1 MGARIDRRR
10 MRSLLSLGLVITVV
24 LVLSTETVESLDSA
38 DGKGSVKGPVM
49 GIDLGTTYSC
59 VGVYKNGRVEILQND
74 QGNRIPPSVVAFTK
88 EGRLIGDAAKNQAAL
103 NPTNTV
109 YDAKRLIGRT
119 FYEDSVQGGAKHWPF
134 EITNKDGKPHISV
147 EYDGSV
153 KTFAPE
159 EISSM
164 VLTKMRKIAEGY
176 LGSTVNNAVITC
188 PAYFNDQQRAATKD
202 AGAIAS
208 LKVLRVINGPTA
220 AALAYGLDRKDQEER
235 NILVF
240 DLGGGTFD
248 VTVLTIEK
256 GVFEV
261 ASTNG
266 DTHLGGKDFDQR
278 VMAHLVKVFKRKHKK
293 DMSGDKRAIQKL
305 KREAERAK
313 RTLSS
318 NAQTRIEIEALF
330 DGVDF
335 SETLTRAK
343 FEELNLDL
351 FKKTMKPVK
360 KALEDSRMAKSDI
373 DEVVLVGGSTRIPK
387 VQQLLSNF
395 FNGKELNQDI
405 NPDEA
410 VAYGATVQGGILSG
424 EGGEAVKD
432 VLLLDVAPLS
442 MGVETEDGLM
452 SKIIDRN
459 TVIPT
464 KKTQEYTTVQDN
476 QAQVNFQIYE
486 GERSVA
492 KNNHL
497 LGSFTLENIPAAK
510 KGVPKIDVSFD
521 IDQNGILKVAAVEK
535 AGGSSA
541 GVTITNDQNR
551 LTKDQIDKMVEEVA
565 KYAEEDK
572 QAKLIA
578 EAARELR
585 EYLETQRNFP
595 GLDKLKMKDRRKH
608 QKAVE
613 GAFDFLKNTDKA
625 THVDIKAKHREVE
638 AICSPITALLY
649 DGGDAKDDEESAPDT
664 DAKADEL

>member
-1 MGARIDRRR
+1 M
-10 MRSLLSLGLVITVV
+10 MRLVSLCLCVTILLALS
-24 LVLSTETVESLDSA
+24 SESVSALNANEAKGSA
-38 DGKGSVKGPVM
+38 DGSVM

-74 QGNRIPPSVVAFTK
+74 QGNRITPSVVAFTK
-88 EGRLIGDAAKNQAAL
+88 EGRVIGDAAKNQAAL

-109 YDAKRLIGRT
+109 YDAKRLIGRV
-119 FYEDSVQGGAKHWPF
+119 FHESSVQADMKHWPF
-134 EITNKDGKPHISV
+134 ALINRDGKPQIQV
-147 EYDGSV
+147 EVDGTP
-153 KTFAPE
+153 KTFSPE

-176 LGSTVNNAVITC
+176 LGKGVKNAVITC

-208 LKVLRVINGPTA
+208 LNVLRVINEPTA
-220 AALAYGLDRKDQEER
+220 AALAYGLDKKEQAEQ

-266 DTHLGGKDFDQR
+266 DTHLGGEDFDQR
-278 VMAHLVKVFKRKHKK
+278 IMAHLMKVFKRTHKK

-305 KREAERAK
+305 KQEAERAK

-318 NAQTRIEIEALF
+318 AAQTRIEVESLF

-343 FEELNLDL
+343 FDELCLDL

-360 KALEDSRMAKSDI
+360 KALEDSNMAKSDI

-395 FNGKELNQDI
+395 FNGKELNQEI

-424 EGGEAVKD
+424 EGGASTKD
-432 VLLLDVAPLS
+432 VVLLDVAPLS

-464 KKTQEYTTVQDN
+464 KKTSEYTTVADN
-476 QAQVNFQIYE
+476 QQQVNFQIFE

-497 LGSFTLENIPAAK
+497 LGSFTLENIPAQK

-521 IDQNGILKVAAVEK
+521 IDQNGILKVASVEK
-535 AGGSSA
+535 GSGASG

-551 LTKDQIDKMVEEVA
+551 LSKDQIAKMVEDGA
-565 KYAEEDK
+565 KFAEEDK
-572 QAKLIA
+572 NAKLTA
-578 EAARELR
+578 EARSELR
-585 EYLETQRNFP
+585 SYLEGQKNFP
-595 GLDKLKMKDRRKH
+595 GLDRLKMKDRRKH

-613 GAFDFLKNTDKA
+613 GAFDFLKNTEKA
-625 THVDIKAKHREVE
+625 THVDIKAKLREVE
-638 AICSPITALLY
+638 AVCSPITALLY
-649 DGGDAKDDEESAPDT
+649 DGGDAKDDEENAPDA

>member
-1 MGARIDRRR
+1 MGD
-10 MRSLLSLGLVITVV
+10 
-24 LVLSTETVESLDSA
+24 
-38 DGKGSVKGPVM
+38 
-49 GIDLGTTYSC
+49 Y
-59 VGVYKNGRVEILQND
+59 
-74 QGNRIPPSVVAFTK
+74 
-88 EGRLIGDAAKNQAAL
+88 LI
-103 NPTNTV
+103 
-109 YDAKRLIGRT
+109 
-119 FYEDSVQGGAKHWPF
+119 
-134 EITNKDGKPHISV
+134 
-147 EYDGSV
+147 
-153 KTFAPE
+153 
-159 EISSM
+159 
-164 VLTKMRKIAEGY
+164 KM
-176 LGSTVNNAVITC
+176 
-188 PAYFNDQQRAATKD
+188 
-202 AGAIAS
+202 
-208 LKVLRVINGPTA
+208 
-220 AALAYGLDRKDQEER
+220 
-235 NILVF
+235 
-240 DLGGGTFD
+240 
-248 VTVLTIEK
+248 
-256 GVFEV
+256 
-261 ASTNG
+261 
-266 DTHLGGKDFDQR
+266 
-278 VMAHLVKVFKRKHKK
+278 FKRKHKK
-293 DMSGDKRAIQKL
+293 DVATDKRAIQKL
-305 KREAERAK
+305 KKEAERAK

-318 NAQTRIEIEALF
+318 TAQTRIEIEALF

-360 KALEDSRMAKSDI
+360 KALEDSKMAKSDI

-464 KKTQEYTTVQDN
+464 KKTSEYTTVADN
-476 QAQVNFQIYE
+476 QQQVNFQIFE

-497 LGSFTLENIPAAK
+497 LGSFTLENIPAQK

-521 IDQNGILKVAAVEK
+521 TDQNGILKVGAVDK

-551 LTKDQIDKMVEEVA
+551 LTKDQIDKMVEEGA

-572 QAKLIA
+572 AAKQVA
-578 EAARELR
+578 EA
-585 EYLETQRNFP
+585 
-595 GLDKLKMKDRRKH
+595 
-608 QKAVE
+608 
-613 GAFDFLKNTDKA
+613 
-625 THVDIKAKHREVE
+625 
-638 AICSPITALLY
+638 
-649 DGGDAKDDEESAPDT
+649 
-664 DAKADEL
+664 

>member
-1 MGARIDRRR
+1 MDH
-10 MRSLLSLGLVITVV
+10 
-24 LVLSTETVESLDSA
+24 
-38 DGKGSVKGPVM
+38 
-49 GIDLGTTYSC
+49 
-59 VGVYKNGRVEILQND
+59 
-74 QGNRIPPSVVAFTK
+74 
-88 EGRLIGDAAKNQAAL
+88 LI
-103 NPTNTV
+103 
-109 YDAKRLIGRT
+109 
-119 FYEDSVQGGAKHWPF
+119 
-134 EITNKDGKPHISV
+134 
-147 EYDGSV
+147 
-153 KTFAPE
+153 
-159 EISSM
+159 
-164 VLTKMRKIAEGY
+164 KM
-176 LGSTVNNAVITC
+176 
-188 PAYFNDQQRAATKD
+188 FQ
-202 AGAIAS
+202 
-208 LKVLRVINGPTA
+208 
-220 AALAYGLDRKDQEER
+220 
-235 NILVF
+235 
-240 DLGGGTFD
+240 
-248 VTVLTIEK
+248 
-256 GVFEV
+256 
-261 ASTNG
+261 
-266 DTHLGGKDFDQR
+266 
-278 VMAHLVKVFKRKHKK
+278 RKHKK
-293 DMSGDKRAIQKL
+293 DCSSDKRALMKL
-305 KREAERAK
+305 KKEAERAK

-318 NAQTRIEIEALF
+318 TAQTRIEIEALF

-360 KALEDSRMAKSDI
+360 KALEDAKYAKSDI

-395 FNGKELNQDI
+395 FNGKELNQEI

-424 EGGEAVKD
+424 EGGEATKD

-442 MGVETEDGLM
+442 MGVELEDGIM
-452 SKIIDRN
+452 SKIIERN

-464 KKTQEYTTVQDN
+464 KKTQENTTVQDN

-486 GERSVA
+486 GERSMA

-497 LGSFTLENIPAAK
+497 LGSFTLENIPGAK

-551 LTKDQIDKMVEEVA
+551 LTKDQIDKMVEEGT
-565 KYAEEDK
+565 KFAEEDK

-585 EYLETQRNFP
+585 EYLETQKNFP

-613 GAFDFLKNTDKA
+613 AAFDFMKNNEAA
-625 THVDIKAKHREVE
+625 THVDIKAKLREVE
-638 AICSPITALLY
+638 MVCSPITALLY
-649 DGGDAKDDEESAPDT
+649 DGGEAREEEEGSFDDET
-664 DAKADEL
+664 KADEL

>member
-1 MGARIDRRR
+1 VFLAF
-10 MRSLLSLGLVITVV
+10 SAELA
-24 LVLSTETVESLDSA
+24 ESLDA
-38 DGKGSVKGPVM
+38 NDGKGSISGPVM

-59 VGVYKNGRVEILQND
+59 VGVNKNGRVEILQND
-74 QGNRIPPSVVAFTK
+74 QGNRITPSVVAFTK
-88 EGRLIGDAAKNQAAL
+88 EGRLVGEAAKNQASL
-103 NPTNTV
+103 DPTNTV
-109 YDAKRLIGRT
+109 YDAKRLIGRN
-119 FYEDSVQGGAKHWPF
+119 FYDEHVQNDAKLWPF
-134 EITNKDGKPHISV
+134 KITNKDGKPQIEV
-147 EYDGSV
+147 EVDG
-153 KTFAPE
+153 KPKGFAPE

-176 LGSTVNNAVITC
+176 LGQSVTNAVVTC
-188 PAYFNDQQRAATKD
+188 PAYFNDQQRASTKD
-202 AGAIAS
+202 AGSIAA
-208 LKVLRVINGPTA
+208 LKVLRVINEPTA
-220 AALAYGLDRKDQEER
+220 AALAYGLDKKDQDEQ

-248 VTVLTIEK
+248 VTVLTIER

-266 DTHLGGKDFDQR
+266 DTHLGGEDFDQR
-278 VMAHLVKVFKRKHKK
+278 IMDYLIKMFKRKHKK
-293 DMSGDKRAIQKL
+293 DVTSDKRAIQKL
-305 KREAERAK
+305 KKEAERAK

-318 NAQTRIEIEALF
+318 TAQTRIEIEALF

-360 KALEDSRMAKSDI
+360 KALEDSKMAKSDI

-395 FNGKELNQDI
+395 FNGKELNQEI

-424 EGGEAVKD
+424 EGGDSVKD

-442 MGVETEDGLM
+442 MGVELEDGLM
-452 SKIIDRN
+452 SKIIERN

-497 LGSFTLENIPAAK
+497 LGSFTLENIPNAK
-510 KGVPKIDVSFD
+510 KGTPKIDVSFD
-521 IDQNGILKVAAVEK
+521 IDQNGILKVGAIEK
-535 AGGSSA
+535 NSGSTA
-541 GVTITNDQNR
+541 GVTISSDQNR
-551 LTKDQIDKMVEEVA
+551 LTKEQIDQMVEDS
-565 KYAEEDK
+565 KKFAEEDK
-572 QAKLIA
+572 NAKQTA
-578 EAARELR
+578 EARRELK
-585 EYLETQRNFP
+585 EYLETQKNFQ
-595 GLDKLKMKDRRKH
+595 GIDKLKMKDRRKH

-613 GAFDFLKNTDKA
+613 AAFDFLKRDDAN
-625 THVDIKAKHREVE
+625 HVDIKAKLRETESV
-638 AICSPITALLY
+638 CSPITALLY
-649 DGGDAKDDEESAPDT
+649 DGGEGREDEGDVPDDEAR
-664 DAKADEL
+664 ADEL

>member
-1 MGARIDRRR
+1 MG
-10 MRSLLSLGLVITVV
+10 
-24 LVLSTETVESLDSA
+24 ESVSALDA
-38 DGKGSVKGPVM
+38 KDGKGSVDGSVM

-74 QGNRIPPSVVAFTK
+74 QGNRITPSVVAFTK
-88 EGRLIGDAAKNQAAL
+88 EGRLIGDAAKNQASL

-109 YDAKRLIGRT
+109 YDAKRLIGRN
-119 FYEDSVQGGAKHWPF
+119 FYDDSIQADMKHWPF
-134 EITNKDGKPHISV
+134 KVNNKDGKPAIEV
-147 EYDGSV
+147 EADGSTKV
-153 KTFAPE
+153 FTPE
-159 EISSM
+159 EISAM
-164 VLTKMRKIAEGY
+164 VLTTMKKIAEGY
-176 LGSTVNNAVITC
+176 LGKSMNKAVITC
-188 PAYFNDQQRAATKD
+188 PAYFNDQQRRSTKD
-202 AGAIAS
+202 AGMIAS
-208 LKVLRVINGPTA
+208 LDVLRVINEPTA
-220 AALAYGLDRKDQEER
+220 AALAYGLDKKDKPEQ

-248 VTVLTIEK
+248 VTVLTIEN

-266 DTHLGGKDFDQR
+266 DTHLGGEDFDQR
-278 VMAHLVKVFKRKHKK
+278 IMGHLMKVFKRKHKK
-293 DMSGDKRAIQKL
+293 DMSKDKRAIQKL
-305 KREAERAK
+305 KKEAERAK

-318 NAQTRIEIEALF
+318 AQQTRIEVEGLF
-330 DGVDF
+330 DNTDF

-343 FEELNLDL
+343 FEELNMDL

-360 KALEDSRMAKSDI
+360 KALQDAKYDKSDI

-387 VQQLLSNF
+387 VQALLSNF
-395 FNGKELNQDI
+395 FNGKELNQEI

-410 VAYGATVQGGILSG
+410 VAFGAAVQGGILSG
-424 EGGEAVKD
+424 EGGEATKD

-442 MGVETEDGLM
+442 MGIETEDGLL
-452 SKIIDRN
+452 SKIIERN

-464 KKTQEYTTVQDN
+464 KKTSEYTTVQDN

-497 LGSFTLENIPAAK
+497 LGSFTLENIPPQK
-510 KGVPKIDVSFD
+510 KGAPKINVSFD
-521 IDQNGILKVAAVEK
+521 IDQNGILKVDSVDT
-535 AGGSSA
+535 GSGANA

-551 LTKDQIDKMVEEVA
+551 LTKDQIAKMVEES
-565 KYAEEDK
+565 KKFAEEDK
-572 QAKLIA
+572 NARLRA

-585 EYLETQRNFP
+585 DYLEAQKKFP

-613 GAFDFLKNTDKA
+613 AAFDFLKNNEKA
-625 THVDIKAKHREVE
+625 THVDIKAKLREVE
-638 AICSPITALLY
+638 AVCTPITSLLY
-649 DGGDAKDDEESAPDT
+649 DGGEASESEEQQPDEE
-664 DAKADEL
+664 AKSDEL

>member
-1 MGARIDRRR
+1 MGE
-10 MRSLLSLGLVITVV
+10 V
-24 LVLSTETVESLDSA
+24 
-38 DGKGSVKGPVM
+38 DGKTKG
-49 GIDLGTTYSC
+49 
-59 VGVYKNGRVEILQND
+59 
-74 QGNRIPPSVVAFTK
+74 FT
-88 EGRLIGDAAKNQAAL
+88 
-103 NPTNTV
+103 
-109 YDAKRLIGRT
+109 
-119 FYEDSVQGGAKHWPF
+119 
-134 EITNKDGKPHISV
+134 
-147 EYDGSV
+147 
-153 KTFAPE
+153 PE

-176 LGSTVNNAVITC
+176 LGTAVNNAVVTC

-208 LKVLRVINGPTA
+208 LNVLRVINEPTA
-220 AALAYGLDRKDQEER
+220 AALAYGLDKKEQAEQ

-261 ASTNG
+261 SSTNG
-266 DTHLGGKDFDQR
+266 DTHLGGEDFDQR
-278 VMAHLVKVFKRKHKK
+278 IMDYLIKMFKRKHKK

-305 KREAERAK
+305 KKEAERAK
-313 RTLSS
+313 RTLPSS
-318 NAQTRIEIEALF
+318 AQTRIEVEALF
-330 DGVDF
+330 DGIDF
-335 SETLTRAK
+335 SETLTHAK
-343 FEELNLDL
+343 FEELCLDL

-360 KALEDSRMAKSDI
+360 KALEDSNMAKSDI

-395 FNGKELNQDI
+395 FNGKELNQEI

-410 VAYGATVQGGILSG
+410 VAFGATVQGGILSG
-424 EGGEAVKD
+424 EGGEATKD

-442 MGVETEDGLM
+442 MGVETEDGLL

-464 KKTQEYTTVQDN
+464 KKPQEYTTVTDN
-476 QAQVNFQIYE
+476 QQQVHFQVYE

-510 KGVPKIDVSFD
+510 KGTPKIDVSFD
-521 IDQNGILKVAAVEK
+521 IDQNGILKVGAIEK

-541 GVTITNDQNR
+541 GVTISSDQNR
-551 LTKDQIDKMVEEVA
+551 LTKEQIDQMVADSA
-565 KYAEEDK
+565 KFAEEDK
-572 QAKLIA
+572 NAKITA
-578 EAARELR
+578 EAKRELR
-585 EYLETQRNFP
+585 DYLEKQKSYP
-595 GLDKLKMKDRRKH
+595 GLDMLKMKDRRKH
-608 QKAVE
+608 QKAVKGGFE
-613 GAFDFLKNTDKA
+613 FLKNEQA
-625 THVDIKAKHREVE
+625 THVDIKAKLRETE

-649 DGGDAKDDEESAPDT
+649 DGGEARDTDDSAMADDET
-664 DAKADEL
+664 KADEL

>member
-1 MGARIDRRR
+1 
-10 MRSLLSLGLVITVV
+10 
-24 LVLSTETVESLDSA
+24 
-38 DGKGSVKGPVM
+38 
-49 GIDLGTTYSC
+49 
-59 VGVYKNGRVEILQND
+59 VEILQND
-74 QGNRIPPSVVAFTK
+74 QGNRITPSVVAFTK
-88 EGRLIGDAAKNQAAL
+88 EGRLVGEAAKNQASL
-103 NPTNTV
+103 DPTNTV
-109 YDAKRLIGRT
+109 YDAKRLIGRN
-119 FYEDSVQGGAKHWPF
+119 FYDEHVQNDAKLWPF
-134 EITNKDGKPHISV
+134 KITNKDGKPQIEV
-147 EYDGSV
+147 EVDG
-153 KTFAPE
+153 KPKGFAPE

-176 LGSTVNNAVITC
+176 LGQSVTNAVVTC
-188 PAYFNDQQRAATKD
+188 PAYFNDQQRASTKD
-202 AGAIAS
+202 AGSIAA
-208 LKVLRVINGPTA
+208 LKVLRVINEPTA
-220 AALAYGLDRKDQEER
+220 AALAYGLDKKDQDEQ

-248 VTVLTIEK
+248 VTVLTIER

-266 DTHLGGKDFDQR
+266 DTHLGGEDFDQR
-278 VMAHLVKVFKRKHKK
+278 IMDYLIKMFKRKHKK
-293 DMSGDKRAIQKL
+293 DVTSDKRAIQKL
-305 KREAERAK
+305 KKEAERAK

-318 NAQTRIEIEALF
+318 TAQTRIEIEALF

-360 KALEDSRMAKSDI
+360 KALEDSKMAKSDI

-395 FNGKELNQDI
+395 FNGKELNQEI

-424 EGGEAVKD
+424 EGGDSVKD

-442 MGVETEDGLM
+442 MGVELEDGLM
-452 SKIIDRN
+452 SKIIERN

-497 LGSFTLENIPAAK
+497 LGSFTLENIPNAK
-510 KGVPKIDVSFD
+510 KGTPKIDVSFD
-521 IDQNGILKVAAVEK
+521 IDQNGILKVGAIEK
-535 AGGSSA
+535 NSGSTA
-541 GVTITNDQNR
+541 GVTISSDQNR
-551 LTKDQIDKMVEEVA
+551 LTKEQIDQMVEDS
-565 KYAEEDK
+565 KKFAEEDK
-572 QAKLIA
+572 NAKQTA
-578 EAARELR
+578 EARRELK
-585 EYLETQRNFP
+585 EYLETQKNFQ
-595 GLDKLKMKDRRKH
+595 GIDKLKMKDRRKH

-613 GAFDFLKNTDKA
+613 AAFDFLKRDDAN
-625 THVDIKAKHREVE
+625 HVDIKAKLRETESV
-638 AICSPITALLY
+638 CSPITALLY
-649 DGGDAKDDEESAPDT
+649 DGGEGREDEGDVPDDEAR
-664 DAKADEL
+664 ADEL

>member
-1 MGARIDRRR
+1 
-10 MRSLLSLGLVITVV
+10 
-24 LVLSTETVESLDSA
+24 
-38 DGKGSVKGPVM
+38 
-49 GIDLGTTYSC
+49 
-59 VGVYKNGRVEILQND
+59 
-74 QGNRIPPSVVAFTK
+74 
-88 EGRLIGDAAKNQAAL
+88 
-103 NPTNTV
+103 
-109 YDAKRLIGRT
+109 
-119 FYEDSVQGGAKHWPF
+119 
-134 EITNKDGKPHISV
+134 
-147 EYDGSV
+147 
-153 KTFAPE
+153 
-159 EISSM
+159 
-164 VLTKMRKIAEGY
+164 
-176 LGSTVNNAVITC
+176 
-188 PAYFNDQQRAATKD
+188 
-202 AGAIAS
+202 
-208 LKVLRVINGPTA
+208 
-220 AALAYGLDRKDQEER
+220 
-235 NILVF
+235 
-240 DLGGGTFD
+240 
-248 VTVLTIEK
+248 
-256 GVFEV
+256 V

-266 DTHLGGKDFDQR
+266 DTHLGGEDFDQR
-278 VMAHLVKVFKRKHKK
+278 IMDHLQKVFKRKHKK
-293 DMSGDKRAIQKL
+293 DISQDKRAMQKL
-305 KREAERAK
+305 KKEAERAK

-360 KALEDSRMAKSDI
+360 KALEDSRMSKSDI

-410 VAYGATVQGGILSG
+410 VAFGATVQGGILSG

-476 QAQVNFQIYE
+476 QQQVNFQVYE

-510 KGVPKIDVSFD
+510 KGGPKIDVSFD

-551 LTKDQIDKMVEEVA
+551 LTKDQIDKMVEEGT

-572 QAKLIA
+572 QAKQIA
-578 EAARELR
+578 EAASELR
-585 EYLETQRNFP
+585 AYLETQKNFQ

-613 GAFDFLKNTDKA
+613 SAYDFLKNNDKA
-625 THVDIKAKHREVE
+625 TAVDIKAKLRETEQV
-638 AICSPITALLY
+638 CSPITALLY
-649 DGGDAKDDEESAPDT
+649 DGGDAKDDEEQAPDE
-664 DAKADEL
+664 DARADEL